1 LKKSS
6 HFEKLLYDV
15 LVSIDER
22 TSMNELST
30 ILEQDLEKI
39 KVAVSVCCRLGFSKK
54 KLEKP
59 ENNENEENQ
68 FHSSWKE
75 SIEKYHKLI
84 DSYSVVKQESTK
96 RIKRI
101 GFLFDSSLT
110 AYLMMGNLA
119 VGLKNH
125 AVTLFEVGKMPD
137 ELLDEFL
144 SHLDKIETNG
154 ENEGEA
160 QKCTLFFI

>member
-1 LKKSS
+1 MS
-6 HFEKLLYDV
+6 
-15 LVSIDER
+15 
-22 TSMNELST
+22 ELSN
-30 ILEQDLEKI
+30 ILEVDLDKI
-39 KVAVSVCCRLGFSKK
+39 KVAVSVCCRLGFAKK
-54 KLEKP
+54 KLKKP
-59 ENNENEENQ
+59 ENKEEGIESSNE
-68 FHSSWKE
+68 FHPSWKQ
-75 SIEKYHKLI
+75 SIDKYHQLI
-84 DSYSVVKQESTK
+84 DSYSVVKEVTTK

-137 ELLDEFL
+137 ELLDEFI

-160 QKCTLFFI
+160 QKCKFKF